1 MKCLEQKKGCR
12 WRTAKLE
19 PEDEVEIID
28 AEPSTPIRVYK
39 RPKMGPPVTSSSLTS
54 GTKRKR
60 PEGTSLTSHSL
71 PTTTSFPPNRAK
83 VVLYKAPPS
92 RPTSLEV
99 PIAIDSRPPSPNFS
113 LVGIVSQ
120 PSVVASSSGP
130 APSIV
135 PSSPS
140 AGSYTSSSLSL
151 RLALTQS
158 KLDAANDALNRERA
172 ARNRERDTHPQEVQS
187 LHTELARERA
197 AYKTYIEDLQ
207 MESE

>member
-1 MKCLEQKKGCR
+1 MKCFEQKKGCR
-12 WRTAKLE
+12 WCTAKLE
-19 PEDEVEIID
+19 PEDEVEIVD
-28 AEPSTPIRVYK
+28 AESSTPIRVSK
-39 RPKMGPPVTSSSLTS
+39 RPKMGPPVASSSLTS

-60 PEGTSLTSHSL
+60 PEGTSSHSL
-71 PTTTSFPPNRAK
+71 LTTSSFPPNRAE

-92 RPTSLEV
+92 RPTSLGV
-99 PIAIDSRPPSPNFS
+99 PIAINSQPPSPNFS

-158 KLDAANDALNRERA
+158 KLAAANDALNRERA
-172 ARNRERDTHPQEVQS
+172 ARNR
-187 LHTELARERA
+187 
-197 AYKTYIEDLQ
+197 
-207 MESE
+207 